1 MEHCNVVFKPQG
13 NVVSVPV
20 GQTTRD
26 AIYLAGLSYDFPC
39 GGNGKC
45 GKCRVQVTGGTSDP
59 TAQEHHLL
67 SEAELSE
74 GVRLACH
81 TRILQDTEVVL
92 IDGTRKSN
100 ILTTSVARETNL
112 VPVVSK
118 RFVEM
123 PPPHLEDQ
131 RSDWR
136 RLQDALAEAYEDC
149 QALTIQLPTLL
160 GLSATLRASDFKVT
174 AILQGSEVC
183 GVEKLDTTGHLLG
196 MAFDIGT
203 TTIVGYLMDLRTG
216 RELCHVSALNPQV
229 KFGADVI
236 SRTAYSNQKNGLE
249 ELHLAVIET
258 LNRLI
263 ETAASRVESSRDA
276 IYALS
281 FAGNTCMHHLFLGL
295 SPRHIALVPY
305 VPVVSEA
312 IILNPASID
321 LVINPAGRAF
331 VLPNV
336 AGYVGGDTVAVVL
349 ATEMDRRDAITLA
362 IDIGTN
368 GEMVLG
374 TRHRLVSCSTAAGP
388 AFEGA
393 QISSGMRGAE
403 GAIDHIRFGDTME
416 YSVIGDGKPKGICG
430 SALIDLV
437 AGLLELG
444 IISKPGRLL
453 PADRVD
459 NPRAVPFLKRLVQF
473 ENSPAFLLVEET
485 ATAHGRPILLTQG
498 DVRALQAA
506 KGAISAGVRILCE
519 KLGIALEEIQ
529 EVFLAGAFGNYMDA
543 HNACVIGLIPMELDG
558 RITMVGN
565 AAGAGAKTALLSRDE
580 FTRASDISRVVEYVE
595 LGAHKDFNA
604 IFAHNTRF

>member
-1 MEHCNVVFKPQG
+1 MEHCTVVFKPQG
-13 NVVSVPV
+13 NVVSIPV

-45 GKCRVQVTGGTSDP
+45 GKCRVQVSGGAAEP
-59 TAQEHHLL
+59 TEQEQRLL
-67 SEAELSE
+67 SEGELGE

-81 TRILQDTEVVL
+81 TRILQDTEVLLMEGVK
-92 IDGTRKSN
+92 KSH
-100 ILTTSVARETNL
+100 ILTTSVSRELNL
-112 VPVVSK
+112 VPGVCK
-118 RFVEM
+118 RYVEL
-123 PPPHLEDQ
+123 PLPHLEDQ
-131 RSDWR
+131 RSDWK
-136 RLQDALAEAYEDC
+136 RLQDALAEAYPECLD
-149 QALTIQLPTLL
+149 LRIQLPVLK
-160 GLSATLRASDFKVT
+160 GLSAILRGADFKVT
-174 AILQGSEVC
+174 ALLQGQELC
-183 GVEKLDTTGHLLG
+183 GVEKHDTTAELLG

-203 TTIVGYLMDLRTG
+203 TTIVGYLLDLNSG
-216 RELCHVSALNPQV
+216 KELCHVSALNPQT
-229 KFGADVI
+229 KFGGDVI
-236 SRTAYSNQKNGLE
+236 SRTAYSNQKKGLE
-249 ELHLAVIET
+249 ELHLSVIET

-263 ETAASRVESSRDA
+263 ETAASKVDRTPEA

-312 IILNPASID
+312 LVLDPASID

-349 ATEMDRRDAITLA
+349 ATEMDRSEAMTLA

-403 GAIDHIRFGDTME
+403 GAIDHVSFGEAMAF
-416 YSVIGDGKPKGICG
+416 SVIGDAKPKGICG
-430 SALIDLV
+430 SGLIDLV
-437 AGLLELG
+437 AGLLDLG
-444 IISKPGRLL
+444 IITKPGRLL
-453 PADRVD
+453 SADRVD
-459 NPRAVPFLKRLVQF
+459 NPKAAPFLERLVSS
-473 ENSPAFLLVEET
+473 EDGPAFLLVEGGDTE
-485 ATAHGRPILLTQG
+485 HGRPILLTQG
-498 DVRALQAA
+498 DVRSLQAA
-506 KGAISAGVRILCE
+506 KGAIAAGVKILCE
-519 KLGIALEEIQ
+519 KQGIALDEIQ
-529 EVFLAGAFGNYMDA
+529 EVVLAGAFGNYMDP
-543 HNACVIGLIPMELDG
+543 HNACLIGLIPRELDG

-565 AAGAGAKTALLSRDE
+565 AAGAGAKMALLSREE
-580 FTRASDISRVVEYVE
+580 FDRASDISKVVEYIE
-595 LGAHKDFNA
+595 LGAHKDFNTV
-604 IFAHNTRF
+604 FAHNTRF

>member
-13 NVVSVPV
+13 NVVSIPV

-45 GKCRVQVTGGTSDP
+45 GKCRVQVAGGASEP
-59 TAQEHHLL
+59 TEQEQQLL
-67 SEAELSE
+67 SEGELTE

-81 TRILQDTEVVL
+81 TRILKDTEVLLMEGVK
-92 IDGTRKSN
+92 KSN
-100 ILTTSVARETNL
+100 ILTKSVTRALDL
-112 VPVVSK
+112 VPVMDK
-118 RFVEM
+118 RYVELSL
-123 PPPHLEDQ
+123 PHLEDQ

-136 RLQDALAEAYEDC
+136 RLQDALADAYADC
-149 QALTIQLPTLL
+149 QELRIQLPVLKS
-160 GLSATLRASDFKVT
+160 LSATLRGADFKVT
-174 AILQGSEVC
+174 ALIQGGEVC
-183 GVEKLDTTGHLLG
+183 GVEKHNTTSQLLG

-203 TTIVGYLMDLRTG
+203 TTIVGYLMDLHTG
-216 RELCHVSALNPQV
+216 KELCHVSALNPQT
-229 KFGADVI
+229 KFGGDVI

-263 ETAASRVESSRDA
+263 ETAASRVERTPDA

-312 IILNPASID
+312 LVLDPATID

-349 ATEMDRRDAITLA
+349 ATEMDRSDAMKLA

-393 QISSGMRGAE
+393 QISSGMRGAD
-403 GAIDHIRFGDTME
+403 GAIDHVRFGETME
-416 YSVIGDGKPKGICG
+416 LSVIGDVKPKGICG
-430 SALIDLV
+430 SGLIDLV

-444 IISKPGRLL
+444 IITKPGRLL
-453 PADRVD
+453 AADRVD
-459 NPRAVPFLKRLVQF
+459 NPKAAPFLDRLVSF
-473 ENSPAFLLVEET
+473 EDAPAFLLVDAAES
-485 ATAHGRPILLTQG
+485 AHGRPILLTQG
-498 DVRALQAA
+498 DIRSLQAA
-506 KGAISAGVRILCE
+506 KGAIAAGVRILCE
-519 KLGIALEEIQ
+519 KQGIALDEIEEVI
-529 EVFLAGAFGNYMDA
+529 LAGAFGNYMDP
-543 HNACVIGLIPMELDG
+543 HNACVIGLIPRELDG

-565 AAGAGAKTALLSRDE
+565 AAGAGAKMALLSRDE
-580 FTRASDISRVVEYVE
+580 FARATDISKVVEYIE
-595 LGAHKDFNA
+595 LGAHKDFNTV
-604 IFAHNTRF
+604 FAYNTRF